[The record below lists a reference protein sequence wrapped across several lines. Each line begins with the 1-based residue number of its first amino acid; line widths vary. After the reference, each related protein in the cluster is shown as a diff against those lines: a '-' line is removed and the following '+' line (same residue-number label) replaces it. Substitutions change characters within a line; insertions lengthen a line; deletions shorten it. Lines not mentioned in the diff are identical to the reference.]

1 MQHAARKEIHCEMD
15 ARCRITDTVFRIAA
29 RHCAVAGNPMT
40 GWRMLTKKV
49 ARWIGVALVGGL
61 LTAALAGCGG
71 GGAKQDANVIKLGA
85 NSGDDRKQCALSGQS
100 AANGA
105 KLAIKE
111 INAKGRHQRQAQLE
125 LRAEVI
131 TRAGG

>member
-1 MQHAARKEIHCEMD
+1 
-15 ARCRITDTVFRIAA
+15 
-29 RHCAVAGNPMT
+29 
-40 GWRMLTKKV
+40 MLTKKV

-71 GGAKQDANVIKLGA
+71 GAKQDANVIKLGA
-85 NSGDDRKQCALSGQS
+85 NLEMTGNNATFGQS

-111 INAKGRHQRQAQLE
+111 INAKGGINGKQLE
-125 LRAEVI
+125 LVVADNKSEAAEAANAMQKLL
-131 TRAGG
+131 TQD